1 MANELM
7 FRLAIEGPGKR
18 LKEIK
23 DQIDGWAKDM
33 TIPIKLTADLT
44 ELKSQLKDL
53 GVVFGENNKQIKK
66 LADEVDKTIDRVN
79 NKMKEVG
86 SVSLKAGNI
95 DRLHRMLTDL
105 DVAIGR
111 MEGHKWLS
119 GENLKFSQ
127 NGQFYQQLEQLR
139 ELRKYIKE
147 LENDPN
153 IGKKGWLSSLIW
165 GGNGE
170 QLMGGMT
177 KRLFSTKTIDE
188 AMKQMDDR
196 MRQLTRQ
203 QTENA
208 ARYAQQMQQALRG
221 GTGGTQREQWEVKR
235 DAEAIRANY
244 ETLLNQLRHLQ
255 QIRAHMSKED
265 PDFLNLTGMTNK
277 LREFIGE
284 YSRLMN
290 NSKVMADPTAA
301 QKFGDYFMKVWQHIN
316 KVTEAYDKLNQQGK
330 ASSQTL
336 QAPID
341 MKSINEAVFQVARL
355 EERLSRLRDLESKAS
370 GLGIDTSKL
379 KTLMS
384 EMESYLTKFRQV
396 VDNGG
401 RSNGG
406 LTAQMLKSE
415 GEFRS
420 FTARISENTRELGRN
435 IAEKNRGISAE
446 EGFASAI
453 RRSTNELRG
462 QSLILGD
469 IRSLAKQY
477 VSVWAAKSFIN
488 NLIEQGGLLEQQR
501 LSIGAILRDTAQAN
515 SLFEKIKGL
524 ALKSPFGVTELDAMT
539 KQLSAYGFQYSELY
553 DWTKRLADISAATGT
568 EVSRL
573 ALALGHVRSEGALS
587 GYTLRQFSMGN
598 IPMLEKLSEKLGKT
612 SAEIRKMVSKKEI
625 GYDQVLEVF
634 KELTDEGGMFYNA
647 QETMAEALNA
657 KFKNLRD
664 SYQIMYSEMAE
675 GAPGDALKKLAETL
689 TELSKNWR
697 VLLPMVSTGVGLW
710 GISKAATAAFNWEL
724 ARNATATTATTL
736 ATSKFSVAQL
746 RAIATTKALHGGL
759 WRLPLAM
766 NAARAGLA
774 AFGRMLLSP
783 ATLGFAAIEGLVY
796 LWQKHNQEVEKAKEL
811 TSGFSNQSSEAM
823 KNLKERLTDVD
834 PYSDG
839 LSESK
844 LKTGIEAMTETL
856 KNYAAN
862 SKEVLNTAFGE
873 GADGKVKSLAEQ
885 YQYLRGEMEK
895 TVDVFKEMQKTADS
909 FEFGV
914 NYTDGGWFD
923 DNVETDLTDY
933 ANAFREYDNAFTKFT
948 ADNQLAVQKSLEAVM
963 KMEPVFKAVSE
974 DLKSDAERVKWLY
987 ENQDRWGTLYN
998 SFKGQLRANGADY
1011 GGVLGYNTGYR
1022 LEKQRREAE
1031 RELDSFFVG
1040 VEERM
1045 KKFGYDF
1052 TNNGAALT
1060 EVQVGNLLKQSKEWL
1075 NKHPEWQNI
1084 YDVIWN
1090 KLNQRW
1096 GLPIT
1101 PEIEDSK
1108 KPLNE
1113 WQQQMQEWLDKKGS
1127 TIKIKPEMT
1136 RQAIIDMVHNSIKET
1151 QAAVDQTKPIL
1162 MRFKADLTDLDNLP
1176 IGLQTPWGRKQAA
1189 DYKAAAPQNQT
1200 ARDFLKEFGLPDPK
1214 EKNKG
1219 NKSHEDKELKA
1230 ARVRLEEVK
1239 SFLSEYKK
1247 YRETYGKYRAI
1258 NILEDIFPT
1267 TKGRGH
1273 EIVDNFKKVL
1283 GGIKNSLY
1291 LNTDDRKKFGIGI
1304 DKLIADTDLSE
1315 AKEKLDRQMNE
1326 LQEYM
1331 SKQTEKYNLYR
1342 SLLEKTGNKDFAMS
1356 AFTEGRI
1363 WDGLSKE
1370 FADELKTVIEDA
1382 GQEIDVEKLWGMTD
1396 AQAKEE
1402 LKNVAGAYEL
1412 WKKIVDLTSGNY
1424 KKSLEDSANALK
1436 ENMTYEERI
1445 VAIRERYKNM
1455 AYLGESPEQVYTR
1468 NKNMN
1473 AEIAQV
1479 QLDELKD
1486 KINWEAIFGNLTLYT
1501 KKALV
1506 DARNNLKDYI
1516 KLNRDN
1522 MDVKTLKETEEAVS
1536 KLNAAIADKS
1546 GLFAGMSDAI
1556 KEYTRAVEEQ
1566 EKAEK
1571 DYQNAVKQYGANSIQ
1586 AQDARNKLNI
1596 AQNNV
1601 TNAQGNL
1608 NNASDNTLG
1617 KVTTLASS
1625 LVTLGKKEKASLSE
1639 VGSVVGT
1646 LITTLTK
1653 TNSAVGN
1660 LIAAIFSLL
1669 DSLGNDPMGFVGNL
1683 FKSVGNGVYGVNSL
1697 LNPVGNIYKD
1707 YHGNHK
1713 VFGDNWLNDRAYEM
1727 FDMYWTKSGDYSG
1740 YEKVVSKYEKL
1751 SAVWDDLI
1759 NKKKTY
1765 LDKSWGTEAQ
1775 QAAQE
1780 ALELLKAE
1788 KEAQKVMGEARLG
1801 AGVSMWSH
1809 SLGYRMWE
1817 GSYDYNGIN
1826 WKDVANEISVAL
1838 GGVKFSGMEDMLNM
1852 TSEQLQWIKENYVGL
1867 WAMMDEDFRN
1877 HLENIIKYG
1886 DEESEIIDKMKE
1898 KLTGW
1903 NFDSIKTEW
1912 AELLSTMDNESD
1924 KLADNLEDKLK
1935 NAILNSMM
1943 DNLFTQKLQALIDS
1957 AFTNETYIDKN
1968 GNVRYHHY
1976 DTEGNATDTDVAS
1989 EFTKEEYDA
1998 LMLQAQAN
2006 ADEAAA
2012 VRDMLKL
2019 LYGWTDDDSSSSS
2032 ASSSI
2037 KGITEQTADLLA
2049 SYLNSTR
2056 ASTANIE
2063 NLSAQYFPMYYNALT
2078 SSNAS
2083 LRNLEEQARL
2093 TAQNTDAI
2101 KQSNQAI
2108 LDRIDGLRNKA
2119 WKVPVA

>member
-963 KMEPVFKAVSE
+963 KMEPVFKEVSE

-1052 TNNGAALT
+1052 KNNGAALT

-1219 NKSHEDKELKA
+1219 NKSHEDKEL
-1230 ARVRLEEVK
+1230 ETW
-1239 SFLSEYKK
+1239 KK
-1247 YRETYGKYRAI
+1247 RI
-1258 NILEDIFPT
+1258 
-1267 TKGRGH
+1267 
-1273 EIVDNFKKVL
+1273 
-1283 GGIKNSLY
+1283 
-1291 LNTDDRKKFGIGI
+1291 
-1304 DKLIADTDLSE
+1304 
-1315 AKEKLDRQMNE
+1315 
-1326 LQEYM
+1326 
-1331 SKQTEKYNLYR
+1331 
-1342 SLLEKTGNKDFAMS
+1342 SLLEKYRRELESLETMMTRSQAEAKLRADGSFAALWDYFSNPNDYKGSLDFAAKKLGKNGKRKAFVDELGAKKGAEELREFKKNTEDAVSELGRMLDVMEENYEVYKDWMELTGNADIAAKVAGVTKNTSYADLLKEQFKNLGGAGEMSAESFFALDEADAKKFGEKSGLFKLWQEWQKNNQKIRKDNVKLYADAIRSAKGYEEKVADVNRELQKQLVAIDKLAATPEEKERLKKNAKTKADEEISGLTWENFKQTEEWGRIFSDLDRMSTQTLQRMITQLKAILPTINGDVEAVKELYSALNKMENVIAERRPLQTIAESLSNRAKLSKYYKQAEKQGPLLANAELSKLLGVRLGSKVDKEQIKDGMKNEADDFEKAIGKVVDSLNTFKSGLDLLGDLFANMGWEGGANAMS
-1356 AFTEGRI
+1356 DASGVL
-1363 WDGLSKE
+1363 GSMMGGASSLS
-1370 FADELKTVIEDA
+1370 AL
-1382 GQEIDVEKLWGMTD
+1382 GPWGM
-1396 AQAKEE
+1396 A
-1402 LKNVAGAYEL
+1402 AGAGL
-1412 WKKIVDLTSGNY
+1412 GLVSGLFALND
-1424 KKSLEDSANALK
+1424 KRIQRQIDALK
-1436 ENMTYEERI
+1436 EN
-1445 VAIRERYKNM
+1445 
-1455 AYLGESPEQVYTR
+1455 S
-1468 NKNMN
+1468 
-1473 AEIAQV
+1473 
-1479 QLDELKD
+1479 
-1486 KINWEAIFGNLTLYT
+1486 EAI
-1501 KKALV
+1501 
-1506 DARNNLKDYI
+1506 
-1516 KLNRDN
+1516 
-1522 MDVKTLKETEEAVS
+1522 
-1536 KLNAAIADKS
+1536 
-1546 GLFAGMSDAI
+1546 
-1556 KEYTRAVEEQ
+1556 Q
-1566 EKAEK
+1566 
-1571 DYQNAVKQYGANSIQ
+1571 QN
-1586 AQDARNKLNI
+1586 
-1596 AQNNV
+1596 
-1601 TNAQGNL
+1601 T
-1608 NNASDNTLG
+1608 
-1617 KVTTLASS
+1617 
-1625 LVTLGKKEKASLSE
+1625 
-1639 VGSVVGT
+1639 
-1646 LITTLTK
+1646 
-1653 TNSAVGN
+1653 
-1660 LIAAIFSLL
+1660 
-1669 DSLGNDPMGFVGNL
+1669 
-1683 FKSVGNGVYGVNSL
+1683 
-1697 LNPVGNIYKD
+1697 
-1707 YHGNHK
+1707 
-1713 VFGDNWLNDRAYEM
+1713 
-1727 FDMYWTKSGDYSG
+1727 
-1740 YEKVVSKYEKL
+1740 
-1751 SAVWDDLI
+1751 
-1759 NKKKTY
+1759 
-1765 LDKSWGTEAQ
+1765 
-1775 QAAQE
+1775 
-1780 ALELLKAE
+1780 
-1788 KEAQKVMGEARLG
+1788 
-1801 AGVSMWSH
+1801 
-1809 SLGYRMWE
+1809 
-1817 GSYDYNGIN
+1817 
-1826 WKDVANEISVAL
+1826 
-1838 GGVKFSGMEDMLNM
+1838 
-1852 TSEQLQWIKENYVGL
+1852 
-1867 WAMMDEDFRN
+1867 
-1877 HLENIIKYG
+1877 
-1886 DEESEIIDKMKE
+1886 
-1898 KLTGW
+1898 
-1903 NFDSIKTEW
+1903 DSIKTARNRTLGYDMGELRKRMAQQYDPFAFRQKTVDMGIMEVETVIPDEVQRAMREYYDKNNNRSGYQ
-1912 AELLSTMDNESD
+1912 AELENLKEQRKLYMEMYNLEKEKKNESQEALNEYKKKIAELD
-1924 KLADNLEDKLK
+1924 DQILFFVEDLTKELWGIDFESWADQISDALWTAFENGEDALDAFHDTAKDIIADVAKRMMNIHLIEPVFSQLEDALFGPIGS
-1935 NAILNSMM
+1935 NGQRSGGVAYNFTTGQFNEQETLRILGQFFGE
-1943 DNLFTQKLQALIDS
+1943 DGEFAKVIES
-1957 AFTNETYIDKN
+1957 AESFYNMAQRVTGYEF
-1968 GNVRYHHY
+1968 
-1976 DTEGNATDTDVAS
+1976 AS
-1989 EFTKEEYDA
+1989 E
-1998 LMLQAQAN
+1998 
-2006 ADEAAA
+2006 
-2012 VRDMLKL
+2012 
-2019 LYGWTDDDSSSSS
+2019 DSSKTTSGG
-2032 ASSSI
+2032 I
-2037 KGITEQTADLLA
+2037 KSITEQTADILA